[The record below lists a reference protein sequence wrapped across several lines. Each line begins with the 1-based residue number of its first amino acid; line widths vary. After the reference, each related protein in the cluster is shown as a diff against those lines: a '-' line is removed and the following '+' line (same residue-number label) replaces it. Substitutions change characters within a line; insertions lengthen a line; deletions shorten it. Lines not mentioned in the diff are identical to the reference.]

1 MNNLKSIKDHFK
13 YFPLNSGSGNY
24 NMTKEEGGK
33 TFSITV
39 IPGDGIG
46 PEVTQ
51 QSVHV
56 LNAIAHKFHHQ
67 FNYQYCLMGAV
78 AIDETGSPLPDA
90 TIEACLSSDAV
101 LFGAIGHP
109 KYDNDP
115 TAKVRPEQG
124 LLKLRKALQL
134 FSNIRPVTTYPS
146 LQHLSP
152 LKKQRLEDVDFVIY
166 RELVGGI
173 YFGEKKTNEDQTWAS
188 DGCEYTKEEIER
200 IAHQAFRAA
209 MQRRK
214 KLTLV
219 DKANVLETSRLWRKV
234 VKDIALEYPDVQLD
248 FLFVDNAAM
257 QIILN
262 PKQFD
267 VVLTENL
274 FGDII
279 SDEASV
285 ISGSLGLLPS
295 ASVGVSTALF
305 EPIHG
310 SYPQAAGKDIA
321 NPLGSVLSAAM
332 MLDYLQLPAEA
343 KLVREAVQ
351 WTIENMFVTKD
362 IDPVNFYFTS
372 TVGDLICEYI
382 NGRVSGVFSQENVE
396 LRKSTII

>member
-1 MNNLKSIKDHFK
+1 MVKNIA
-13 YFPLNSGSGNY
+13 
-24 NMTKEEGGK
+24 
-33 TFSITV
+33 I

-51 QSVHV
+51 QSIKI
-56 LNAIAHKFHHQ
+56 LNAIAEKFGHE
-67 FNYQYCLMGAV
+67 FNYTECLMGAI
-78 AIDETGSPLPDA
+78 AIDKTGNPLPDE
-90 TIEACLSSDAV
+90 TIEVCLNSDAI

-124 LLKLRKALQL
+124 LLKIRKTLQL
-134 FSNIRPVTTYPS
+134 FANIRPVTTYPS

-152 LKKQRLEDVDFVIY
+152 IKSKQLEDVDFIIY
-166 RELVGGI
+166 RELTGGI
-173 YFGEKKTNEDQTWAS
+173 YFGKKEINEEQTEAS
-188 DGCEYTKEEIER
+188 DLCTYNKTEIER
-200 IAHQAFRAA
+200 IAHLAFKAA
-209 MQRRK
+209 QSRRK

-219 DKANVLETSRLWRKV
+219 DKANVLETSRLWRKTV
-234 VKDIALEYPDVQLD
+234 QEIAASYPDVKVD
-248 FLFVDNAAM
+248 YMFVDNAAM
-257 QIILN
+257 QIIVN

-267 VVLTENL
+267 VMLTENM
-274 FGDII
+274 FGDIL

-295 ASVGVSTALF
+295 ASIGNSSALF

-332 MLDYLQLPAEA
+332 MLDHFQLREEA
-343 KLVREAVQ
+343 SLIRKAVE
-351 WTIENMFVTKD
+351 WTIEHGMVTKD
-362 IDPVNFYFTS
+362 LDPVNFYFMS
-372 TVGDLICEYI
+372 TIGDLIIDYI
-382 NGRVSGVFSQENVE
+382 NERIPGTINKKNIE